1 MKTPRRLEALEQR
14 RGRFRDSLP
23 NQLILDTSS
32 RKIPFLKIENGKRT
46 LTDSYGTQVTRL
58 VYRSVNARKAIVSS
72 ASICCA
78 FGVVGVGAG
87 ARGRMTRERVQN
99 GIKDAYEPT
108 SETTA
113 YSCLRVYL
121 ASHR

>member
-1 MKTPRRLEALEQR
+1 M
-14 RGRFRDSLP
+14 
-23 NQLILDTSS
+23 
-32 RKIPFLKIENGKRT
+32 
-46 LTDSYGTQVTRL
+46 TDSYGTHVTRL
-58 VYRSVNARKAIVSS
+58 VYRSVNARNATVSS

-78 FGVVGVGAG
+78 FGVLGVGVGAS
-87 ARGRMTRERVQN
+87 GRRMRECVQK
-99 GIKDAYEPT
+99 GTKDAYEPT